1 MNRFLR
7 TTALLGLLA
16 LLGDTLLAPL
26 LTFGHIGPDFSLIA
40 VAILALAE
48 GAFAGTVGGFVLGLV
63 IDTASPD
70 RLGLSSLSKSLAG
83 FAAGRARARFN
94 FGIPAVEGTT
104 VAILALGH
112 DALHLLVL
120 SWTGRGAFLEP
131 LFTAALP
138 SALYTG
144 LVAIP
149 LIRAADLLG
158 LLNRDD

>member
-1 MNRFLR
+1 MSRFLR
-7 TTALLGLLA
+7 TTLVLGLMA

-26 LTFGHIGPDFSLIA
+26 LTFGHVRPDFSLIA
-40 VAILALAE
+40 VVILALAE
-48 GAFAGTVGGFVLGLV
+48 GAFAGTVGGFALGLI

-70 RLGLSSLSKSLAG
+70 RLGLSSLAKSLAG

-120 SWTGRGAFLEP
+120 SWTGRSTFFEP
-131 LFTAALP
+131 LFTVALP
-138 SALYTG
+138 SAVFTG

>member
-1 MNRFLR
+1 MSHFLR
-7 TTALLGLLA
+7 TTLALGLLA
-16 LLGDTLLAPL
+16 LLGDTVLAPL
-26 LTFGHIGPDFSLIA
+26 MTFGGIGPDFSLIA

-70 RLGLSSLSKSLAG
+70 RLGLSSLAKSLAG

-104 VAILALGH
+104 VAILALAH

-120 SWTGRGAFLEP
+120 SWTGRSAFIEP
-131 LFTAALP
+131 LFTVALP
-138 SALYTG
+138 SAVITG

-149 LIRAADLLG
+149 LLRAADLLG